1 MFNGVICIVMIV
13 IYYWLFIDLMKN
25 IGLVP
30 IIDQIL
36 KIIKKN
42 MKLKFY
48 LIIFSVEFVVLNKF

>member
-1 MFNGVICIVMIV
+1 LFNGVICIVMIV

-36 KIIKKN
+36 KIIKKKYETQILFN
-42 MKLKFY
+42 YF
-48 LIIFSVEFVVLNKF
+48 FG

>member
-1 MFNGVICIVMIV
+1 
-13 IYYWLFIDLMKN
+13 MKN
-25 IGLVP
+25 IGLIS
-30 IIDQIL
+30 IIDKIL

>member
-1 MFNGVICIVMIV
+1 
-13 IYYWLFIDLMKN
+13 MKN
-25 IGLVP
+25 ISLIP

-48 LIIFSVEFVVLNKF
+48 LIIFWVEL

>member
-1 MFNGVICIVMIV
+1 
-13 IYYWLFIDLMKN
+13 MKN
-25 IGLVP
+25 IDLIP
-30 IIDQIL
+30 IIDKIL